1 MVLKQ
6 MAKIKT
12 KGTNVFVKIVLGLV
26 IVYLLYVSADLC
38 IKISEKKSQNNSLRE
53 QISIATIENEQLEN
67 TKNAEMDAEYIEKV
81 AKEHGY
87 VNSDE
92 KVYESIS

>member
-1 MVLKQ
+1 
-6 MAKIKT
+6 MAKVKS
-12 KGTNVFVKIVLGLV
+12 KSTNIFVKIVSAVV
-26 IVYLLYVSADLC
+26 IIYLLYVSADLC
-38 IKISEKKSQNNSLRE
+38 IKISEKKTQNNRLSE
-53 QISIATIENEQLEN
+53 QISIATIENEQLES
-67 TKNAEMDAEYIEKV
+67 TKNAVMDAEYIEKV